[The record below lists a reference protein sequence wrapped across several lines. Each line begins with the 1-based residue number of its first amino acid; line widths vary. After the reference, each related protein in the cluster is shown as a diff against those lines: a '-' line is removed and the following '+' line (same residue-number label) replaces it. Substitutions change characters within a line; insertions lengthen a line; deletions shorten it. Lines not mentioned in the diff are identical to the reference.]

1 MSKATKICGKCG
13 RGLPENSS
21 KCSCGSYDIFDK
33 KECEDIINQYHRSSE
48 KEKYQMFQNPRYRRI
63 LNFKLDKNEITS
75 IQFKNNTQS
84 RYKNKL
90 TSQPK
95 PSNVP
100 KCPTCGS
107 TNVHPI
113 SAGKK
118 AMGFLM
124 VGVFSKNFGKNYE
137 CDDCKYRW

>member
-1 MSKATKICGKCG
+1 MSKTTKICGKCG
-13 RGLPENSS
+13 RGLSENSS

-48 KEKYQMFQNPRYRRI
+48 KEKYQMFQNPHCRKI

-84 RYKNKL
+84 RYKDKL
-90 TSQPK
+90 FFQSQPQ
-95 PSNVP
+95 NIP

-107 TNVHPI
+107 TNIEKI
-113 SAGKK
+113 STVKK
-118 AMGFLM
+118 AFGFAM
-124 VGVFSKNFGKNYE
+124 VGLLSSNFGKTMYCKN
-137 CDDCKYRW
+137 CDYKW

>member
-1 MSKATKICGKCG
+1 MPNIEIPDEFLTCTKCG
-13 RGLPENSS
+13 EFYEISEINTRICPKCGGTLLP
-21 KCSCGSYDIFDK
+21 D
-33 KECEDIINQYHRSSE
+33 SE
-48 KEKYQMFQNPRYRRI
+48 YFAREVGFIAP
-63 LNFKLDKNEITS
+63 
-75 IQFKNNTQS
+75 QS
-84 RYKNKL
+84 
-90 TSQPK
+90 
-95 PSNVP
+95 SNVP